1 MCPGEGKPLP
11 LPECVDFEDLSL
23 GMRYGVGDVFVAS
36 GVQISASDFQWSG
49 GGWTSGGFTEVGNA
63 GHAGGSG
70 QEMIVNNILLKFD
83 FGGPVAGLSL
93 RFGEYG
99 GNLNI
104 DVNGEFVNFGNF
116 ADINGAVIGGVN
128 VSVVNGLG
136 NDRGT
141 LTLLGTI
148 DSFAIGG
155 QELFIDDVC
164 PAVGQG

>member
-1 MCPGEGKPLP
+1 VE
-11 LPECVDFEDLSL
+11 
-23 GMRYGVGDVFVAS
+23 
-36 GVQISASDFQWSG
+36 
-49 GGWTSGGFTEVGNA
+49 
-63 GHAGGSG
+63 

-83 FGGPVAGLSL
+83 FGGPVAGLAL

-104 DVNGEFVNFGNF
+104 DINGEFVNFENF

-136 NDRGT
+136 NDQGT

-148 DSFAIGG
+148 ESFAIGG

-164 PAVGQG
+164 PGE